1 MHNFKLHS
9 VVSNETL
16 LFLVKMFIPQLP
28 SHEVNIFVEVYVQ
41 KYDELTTER
50 KNFVEL
56 KGLFT
61 GEETKQTMY

>member
-16 LFLVKMFIPQLP
+16 LCLAKMFIPQLP

-41 KYDELTTER
+41 KCDELTTER
-50 KNFVEL
+50 KNFVGL

-61 GEETKQTMY
+61 GEETKQTV

>member
-16 LFLVKMFIPQLP
+16 LCLAKMFIPQLP

-41 KYDELTTER
+41 KCDELTTER

-61 GEETKQTMY
+61 GEETKQTV

>member
-1 MHNFKLHS
+1 MHNFKLYS

-16 LFLVKMFIPQLP
+16 LCLAKMFISQLP

-50 KNFVEL
+50 KNFAGL

-61 GEETKQTMY
+61 GEETKQTV